1 MKGWF
6 YFLLWVDYRVLL
18 EVLKMPWTLPM
29 YMYSKY
35 IFTYTEDVAVR
46 IPPEIKQCYWLSLTL
61 LSGVGMAQCLVEECR
76 SSQCSFSWWFQ
87 CQRELMEQCVLALNC
102 NFKAF
107 CAHRIQGSELKA
119 QDQHLGFEM
128 TNPKNGWEDPE
139 SILANTKSI
148 KQCVFY

>member
-1 MKGWF
+1 
-6 YFLLWVDYRVLL
+6 
-18 EVLKMPWTLPM
+18 
-29 YMYSKY
+29 
-35 IFTYTEDVAVR
+35 
-46 IPPEIKQCYWLSLTL
+46 
-61 LSGVGMAQCLVEECR
+61 
-76 SSQCSFSWWFQ
+76 
-87 CQRELMEQCVLALNC
+87 MEQCVLALNC